1 VDVWLLVLSF
11 ATPIRS
17 STDHASKVVKVF
29 KEKILRYEQK
39 KGSRRQEPN
48 ARWII
53 VRL

>member
-1 VDVWLLVLSF
+1 MDVWLLILSF

-39 KGSRRQEPN
+39 RSRRQESN

-53 VRL
+53 VRP